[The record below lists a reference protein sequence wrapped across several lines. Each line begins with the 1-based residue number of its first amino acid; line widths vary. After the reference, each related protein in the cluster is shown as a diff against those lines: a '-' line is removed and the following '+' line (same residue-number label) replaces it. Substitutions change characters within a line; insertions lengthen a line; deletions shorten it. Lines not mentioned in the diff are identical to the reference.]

1 MRDLRYAAR
10 LLARNPGFTCAAVL
24 VLALGIG
31 ASSAIFSVV
40 DAALLRPLPFPHP
53 DELAVLWEKPPG
65 NPVKR
70 TYRATPLD
78 FQDWRD
84 QNTVFSGLAAVSGGS
99 RTLMTRS
106 GAELI
111 PGQQVS
117 RDFFSVLG
125 VPPLAGRD
133 FQAQDERSNAKVVL
147 LSEKVWRSHFG
158 ADPGIVGRT
167 IPLDGESYAVVGI
180 MPARAQIF
188 FQADLWT
195 LFVVKQSPEQRR
207 PHYLMV
213 IGRMKPGVT
222 LGQSRA
228 AMGAVA
234 DSLSKLF
241 PATNK
246 DWGITIEPLR
256 DTIVG
261 SELRGTTVVLGGV
274 VALVLLMACA
284 NVANLLLARG
294 AARGREMAVRVALG
308 AGRGSLVRQLLTE
321 SLALAIIGGCAGLAL
336 AYVLIS
342 AAPRLLPDG
351 TLPVG
356 MALTLD
362 LRIAAFTAA
371 VTIVTGL
378 FFGLAPVWQISRSGV
393 AEGLRSGGRGAS
405 SGNSRLLDGLATAE
419 IAIAVLVVIGAG
431 LFLRTFSRL
440 AEVDPGYHAERVL
453 TGHIILPLSAYPT
466 TERALGFYEA
476 VQRELD
482 SSPAV
487 RSVSFGGSLPL
498 AGWDIGQGF
507 RVVGDPPLP
516 PDRLEAIH
524 YQIVGARY
532 FETLGIPLLAGRSF
546 DVRDRKGAQEVAIV
560 NQEFV
565 RRYLHGRNPVGM
577 HIAVNAM
584 GQMGTMVEREIVGVS
599 GQVHVDSLGEV
610 NAIEVYVP
618 NTQNPWFSASIALR
632 GADEAALATALRT
645 AVAHVDRALAVS
657 QVRTMDEI
665 AADSVARPRF
675 RARMLGGFA
684 VVTLVLAAAGIFGVL
699 AWAVNQRRR
708 EFGIRMAVGAQPRNV
723 LRMVLGRALRI
734 ATIGVAG
741 GLGAAALLARAATTL
756 LFRVEPLD
764 VTAYAFAGV
773 LLTAVALA
781 AAIIP
786 ALRAAHVDPAIT
798 LREE

>member
-40 DAALLRPLPFPHP
+40 DTALLRPLPFHHP

-234 DSLSKLF
+234 DNLSKLF

-294 AARGREMAVRVALG
+294 A
-308 AGRGSLVRQLLTE
+308 
-321 SLALAIIGGCAGLAL
+321 
-336 AYVLIS
+336 
-342 AAPRLLPDG
+342 
-351 TLPVG
+351 
-356 MALTLD
+356 
-362 LRIAAFTAA
+362 
-371 VTIVTGL
+371 
-378 FFGLAPVWQISRSGV
+378 
-393 AEGLRSGGRGAS
+393 
-405 SGNSRLLDGLATAE
+405 
-419 IAIAVLVVIGAG
+419 
-431 LFLRTFSRL
+431 
-440 AEVDPGYHAERVL
+440 
-453 TGHIILPLSAYPT
+453 
-466 TERALGFYEA
+466 
-476 VQRELD
+476 
-482 SSPAV
+482 
-487 RSVSFGGSLPL
+487 
-498 AGWDIGQGF
+498 
-507 RVVGDPPLP
+507 
-516 PDRLEAIH
+516 
-524 YQIVGARY
+524 
-532 FETLGIPLLAGRSF
+532 
-546 DVRDRKGAQEVAIV
+546 
-560 NQEFV
+560 
-565 RRYLHGRNPVGM
+565 
-577 HIAVNAM
+577 
-584 GQMGTMVEREIVGVS
+584 
-599 GQVHVDSLGEV
+599 
-610 NAIEVYVP
+610 
-618 NTQNPWFSASIALR
+618 
-632 GADEAALATALRT
+632 
-645 AVAHVDRALAVS
+645 
-657 QVRTMDEI
+657 
-665 AADSVARPRF
+665 
-675 RARMLGGFA
+675 
-684 VVTLVLAAAGIFGVL
+684 
-699 AWAVNQRRR
+699 
-708 EFGIRMAVGAQPRNV
+708 
-723 LRMVLGRALRI
+723 
-734 ATIGVAG
+734 
-741 GLGAAALLARAATTL
+741 
-756 LFRVEPLD
+756 
-764 VTAYAFAGV
+764 
-773 LLTAVALA
+773 
-781 AAIIP
+781 
-786 ALRAAHVDPAIT
+786 
-798 LREE
+798 